1 MSTTINSSANKFNLD
16 PVGKSVPRIDG
27 RGIVTGQTKYVFDV
41 SFPNMLVGK
50 MIRSEHPH
58 ARILSI
64 DTSKAEKLPGV
75 RAIITAKDTY
85 NIKYGSNEYFFPH
98 TVDQMAIESEKVRY
112 IGDELGAVAA
122 VDEETALEALKLIDI
137 KYEVLPSV
145 TDMLEAMKPGA
156 PLIHE
161 AMNNIGVI
169 LPVNFG
175 NPDRA
180 LKQSHHVRE
189 DKFYASAAAMAA
201 LEPHVCVGQWEAFSN
216 KITLW
221 ASSQAPF
228 KCREAL
234 AKTLKMDLNDVRV
247 IKLAV
252 GGGFGGKLEML
263 PMDFAAC
270 LLSKKAGGL
279 PVKMCYNREEE
290 FSFSRRKHAMHY
302 KIKSG
307 VTKDGILTGM
317 TGEVI
322 ADGGAYCSYGPTVMA
337 AAIMRI
343 FMVYKIQHFRISG
356 YRVYTN
362 TPISGAMRGFGGVQ
376 SGFAI
381 ESHIDMLANDLGI
394 DPIEFRL
401 RNITTSNMVTVN
413 KMYLTTN
420 GLRECIEKAAEA
432 AQWNKKHGNPDYYK
446 KGIIRRGIGIGIAA
460 DVMGSKMYKSH
471 ESAGAIV
478 KIEEDGSVYLFTG
491 AADTGQGS
499 NTALSQI
506 AAQALGVKYERIKCK
521 SGDTEITPFDT
532 GSFASR
538 VTFISG
544 NAALRA
550 GKDAKIQI
558 LEIVAQE
565 LKLDINDLDIVAEQ
579 VLNRKD
585 NSVLM
590 NFDAALNLCYS
601 FNYGKQIIGRG
612 SYNPKTTP
620 IDFRTGE
627 GNVSGSYGFEAQ
639 IAEVEVNTDTGEVKI
654 VKMWDA
660 HDIGKAINPQG
671 VEAQI
676 EGSLAMG
683 IGYTFYEDLQ
693 FRNGRVVNP
702 NFANYRLP
710 RSIGIPPM
718 ESILVET
725 NDPEGPFGAKGMGE
739 ASLLPTSAAIAN
751 AIEDAIGV
759 RIKDLPITPAKIIKA
774 LKEKESQTT
783 KTEG

>member
-1 MSTTINSSANKFNLD
+1 MTKPSLNFSKEYVN

-27 RGIVTGQTKYVFDV
+27 LGMVTGQTKYAFDV
-41 SFPNMLVGK
+41 SFSNMLVGK
-50 MIRSEHPH
+50 MIRSPH
-58 ARILSI
+58 AHAKILSI
-64 DTSKAEKLPGV
+64 DTSKAESLPGV
-75 RAIITAKDTY
+75 RAIITAKDTH
-85 NIKYGSNEYFFPH
+85 NIKFGSNEYFFPH
-98 TVDQMAIESEKVRY
+98 TTDQLALESEKVRY
-112 IGDELGAVAA
+112 IGDEIGAVAA
-122 VDEETALEALKLIDI
+122 VDEETALEALKLIDV
-137 KYEVLPSV
+137 KYEVLPCV
-145 TDMLEAMKPGA
+145 ADVLEAMKPDA
-156 PLIHE
+156 PQIHE
-161 AMNNIGVI
+161 SLNNIAVI

-180 LKQSHHVRE
+180 LKEADYVRE
-189 DKFYASAAAMAA
+189 DLFYAPAAHMAA
-201 LEPHVCVGQWEAFSN
+201 LEPHVCVGQWETFSN

-221 ASSQAPF
+221 SSSQAPF

-247 IKLAV
+247 IKMAV

-263 PMDFAAC
+263 PMDFASC

-279 PVKMCYNREEE
+279 PVKICYNREEE
-290 FSFSRRKHAMHY
+290 FLASRRKHGIVY

-307 VTKDGILTGM
+307 VKKDGTLVAI

-322 ADGGAYCSYGPTVMA
+322 ADGGAYCSYGPTVLA

-343 FMVYKIQHFRISG
+343 FMVYKIQHFRITG

-376 SGFAI
+376 AGFAI
-381 ESHIDMLANDLGI
+381 ESHMDMLAEGI
-394 DPIEFRL
+394 GMDPVEFRL
-401 RNITTSNMVTVN
+401 KNITSPNMTTIN
-413 KMYLTTN
+413 KMVLTTN
-420 GLRECIEKAAEA
+420 GLRECIDKATES
-432 AQWNKKHGNPDYYK
+432 AQWKKKHGK
-446 KGIIRRGIGIGIAA
+446 QKHLSRGLGIGIAA

-471 ESAGAIV
+471 ESAGSLV
-478 KIEEDGSVYLFTG
+478 KVEEDGSVYLFTG
-491 AADTGQGS
+491 AADCGQGS

-506 AAQALGVKYERIKCK
+506 ACQELGVSYSRIKCK

-544 NAALRA
+544 NATILAAR
-550 GKDAKIQI
+550 DAKKQM
-558 LEIVAQE
+558 LAVVAEE
-565 LKLDINDLDIVAEQ
+565 LKLNADDLDIVAEE
-579 VLNRKD
+579 VITKADKRK
-585 NSVLM
+585 LM
-590 NFDAALNLCYS
+590 TFDKALELCYA
-601 FNYGKQIIGRG
+601 FDYGRQIIGRG

-639 IAEVEVNTDTGEVKI
+639 IAEVEVNKETGEVTILKL
-654 VKMWDA
+654 WDA
-660 HDIGKAINPQG
+660 HDIGKAINPQS
-671 VEAQI
+671 VEGQI

-683 IGYTFYEDLQ
+683 IGYTFLENLHFDKKG
-693 FRNGRVVNP
+693 RPANG

-710 RSIGIPPM
+710 RTMGMPAM
-718 ESILVET
+718 ESIMIET

-751 AIEDAIGV
+751 AIYDAIGV
-759 RIKDLPITPAKIIKA
+759 RIKELPITPEKIIKA
-774 LKEKESQTT
+774 LKEKEQHNQGTQT
-783 KTEG
+783 

>member
-1 MSTTINSSANKFNLD
+1 MSTSINSSASKINVD

-50 MIRSEHPH
+50 MIRSDQPH

-75 RAIITAKDTY
+75 HAVITAKDTY
-85 NIKYGSNEYFFPH
+85 NIKFGSNEYFFPH
-98 TVDQMAIESEKVRY
+98 TVDQMALENEKVRY
-112 IGDELGAVAA
+112 IGDEIGAVAA
-122 VDEETALEALKLIDI
+122 ETEEIALEALKLIDI
-137 KYEVLPSV
+137 KYEVLPHV

-156 PLIHE
+156 PSIHDS
-161 AMNNIGVI
+161 MNNIGVI

-175 NPDRA
+175 NPERA
-180 LKQSHHVRE
+180 LKESYLVRE

-201 LEPHVCVGQWEAFSN
+201 LEPHVCVGQWETFTN

-302 KIKSG
+302 LIKSG
-307 VTKDGILTGM
+307 VTKDGKLTAI

-376 SGFAI
+376 SGWAI
-381 ESHIDMLANDLGI
+381 ESHMDLLAKDLGL

-401 RNITTSNMVTVN
+401 RNITEPNMVTVN
-413 KMYLTTN
+413 KMFLTTN
-420 GLRECIEKAAEA
+420 GLRECIDRASEA
-432 AQWNKKHGNPDYYK
+432 SDWKNKRGNPKYYK
-446 KGIIRRGIGIGIAA
+446 EGLWRRGVGIGIAA

-506 AAQALGVKYERIKCK
+506 AAHALGVKYERIKCK

-550 GKDAKIQI
+550 GKDAKLQI
-558 LEIVAQE
+558 LEVVAQE
-565 LKLDINDLDIVAEQ
+565 HKMDINDLDIVAEQ

-590 NFDAALNLCYS
+590 TFDAALNLCYS

-639 IAEVEVNTDTGEVKI
+639 IAEVEVNIETGEVRLI
-654 VKMWDA
+654 KMWDA
-660 HDIGKAINPQG
+660 HDIGKAINPQA

-693 FRNGRVVNP
+693 FKNGRVVNP

-710 RSIGIPPM
+710 RSIGIPQM
-718 ESILVET
+718 ETILVET
-725 NDPEGPFGAKGMGE
+725 DDPEGPFGAKGMGE

-751 AIEDAIGV
+751 AIEDAIGI
-759 RIKDLPITPAKIIKA
+759 RIKDLPITPKKIIQA
-774 LKEKESQTT
+774 LKDKEAADKA
-783 KTEG
+783 KT

>member
-1 MSTTINSSANKFNLD
+1 MKAEIKKEYTD

-27 RGIVTGQTKYVFDV
+27 KGMVTGQTKYAFDV

-50 MIRSEHPH
+50 MIRSPH
-58 ARILSI
+58 AHAKIISI
-64 DTSKAEKLPGV
+64 DTSKAEALPGV
-75 RAIITAKDTY
+75 RAVITAKDTDK
-85 NIKYGSNEYFFPH
+85 IKFGSNEYFFPH
-98 TVDQMAIESEKVRY
+98 TIDQMALESEKVRY
-112 IGDELGAVAA
+112 IGDEIGAIAA
-122 VDEETALEALKLIDI
+122 VDEETALEALKLIDVQ
-137 KYEVLPSV
+137 YEILPSV
-145 TDMLEAMKPGA
+145 VDVQEAMKPGA
-156 PLIHE
+156 PQIHE
-161 AMNNIGVI
+161 SMNNIAVI

-175 NPDRA
+175 NPNRA
-180 LKQSHHVRE
+180 LKEADYIRE
-189 DKFYASAAAMAA
+189 DLFYAPAAHQAAM
-201 LEPHVCVGQWEAFSN
+201 EPHVCVGQWETFSN

-228 KCREAL
+228 KCRETL

-247 IKLAV
+247 IKMAV

-279 PVKMCYNREEE
+279 PVKICYNREEE
-290 FSFSRRKHAMHY
+290 FLASRRKHGMIY
-302 KIKSG
+302 KLKSG
-307 VTKDGILTGM
+307 VKKDGSLVAI

-322 ADGGAYCSYGPTVMA
+322 ADGGGYCSYGPTVIA

-343 FMVYKIQHFRISG
+343 FMVYQIQHFCITG

-376 SGFAI
+376 AGFAI
-381 ESHIDMLANDLGI
+381 ESHMDMLAEGI
-394 DPIEFRL
+394 GMDPVEFRL
-401 RNITTSNMVTVN
+401 KNITTPNM
-413 KMYLTTN
+413 TTINQMKLSSN
-420 GLRECIEKAAEA
+420 GLKECIEKSTQAAGWAEKWGK
-432 AQWNKKHGNPDYYK
+432 QKD
-446 KGIIRRGIGIGIAA
+446 IRRGIGIGIAA

-471 ESAGAIV
+471 ESAGSIV
-478 KIEEDGSVYLFTG
+478 KVEEDGSVYLFTG

-506 AAQALGVKYERIKCK
+506 ACQELGVSYSRIKCK

-544 NAALRA
+544 NATILAARDT
-550 GKDAKIQI
+550 KTQI
-558 LEIVAQE
+558 LEIVAE
-565 LKLDINDLDIVAEQ
+565 EHNLEISNLDIKAEE
-579 VLNRKD
+579 VINTKD
-585 NSVLM
+585 NTVLM
-590 NFDAALNLCYS
+590 NFDKAVELCYS

-639 IAEVEVNTDTGEVKI
+639 IAEVEVNTDTGEVTI
-654 VKMWDA
+654 LKMWDA
-660 HDIGKAINPQG
+660 HDIGKAINPQS
-671 VEAQI
+671 VEGQI

-683 IGYTFYEDLQ
+683 IGYTFMENLRFDKKG
-693 FRNGRVVNP
+693 RPANG

-710 RSIGIPPM
+710 RSIGTPPM
-718 ESILVET
+718 KSILIET

-751 AIEDAIGV
+751 AIYDAVGI
-759 RIKDLPITPAKIIKA
+759 RLKELPFTPDKIIKA
-774 LKEKESQTT
+774 LKEKKQNDPAL
-783 KTEG
+783 KNA

>member
-1 MSTTINSSANKFNLD
+1 MKTATLNKEYVN

-27 RGIVTGQTKYVFDV
+27 KGMVTGQAKYAFDV
-41 SFPNMLVGK
+41 SFSNMLIGK
-50 MIRSEHPH
+50 MIRSPHPH

-85 NIKYGSNEYFFPH
+85 NIKFGSNEYFFPH
-98 TVDQMAIESEKVRY
+98 TVDQMAIEAEKVRY
-112 IGDELGAVAA
+112 VGDEIGAVAA
-122 VDEETALEALKLIDI
+122 VDEETAQEALDLIDVQ
-137 KYEVLPSV
+137 YEPLPAV
-145 TDMLEAMKPGA
+145 FDMEEAMKPGA
-156 PLIHE
+156 PQIHE
-161 AMNNIGVI
+161 SLNNIAVI

-180 LKQSHHVRE
+180 MKEADYVRE
-189 DKFYASAAAMAA
+189 DRFYAPAAHHAA

-221 ASSQAPF
+221 SSTQAPF

-234 AKTLKMDLNDVRV
+234 AKTLSVDLNDVRV

-263 PMDFAAC
+263 PMDFASC

-279 PVKMCYNREEE
+279 PVKICYNREEE
-290 FSFSRRKHAMHY
+290 FVASRRKHGMIY
-302 KIKSG
+302 KVKSG
-307 VTKDGILTGM
+307 VKKDGTLVAM

-322 ADGGAYCSYGPTVMA
+322 ADGGAYCSYGPTVLA

-343 FMVYKIQHFRISG
+343 FMVYKIQHFRMTG

-376 SGFAI
+376 AGFAI
-381 ESHIDMLANDLGI
+381 ESHMDMVAEAIGM
-394 DPIEFRL
+394 DPIAFRL
-401 RNITTSNMVTVN
+401 KNITGPNMVTIN
-413 KMYLTTN
+413 KMVITTN
-420 GLRECIEKAAEA
+420 GLRECIEKAVTASD
-432 AQWNKKHGNPDYYK
+432 WYK
-446 KGIIRRGIGIGIAA
+446 KRDKQKHLCRGIGIGIAA

-471 ESAGAIV
+471 ESAGSIV
-478 KIEEDGSVYLFTG
+478 KVEEDGSVYLFTG

-506 AAQALGVKYERIKCK
+506 AAQELGVSYSRIRCK

-544 NAALRA
+544 NATLRA
-550 GKDAKIQI
+550 ARDAKKQI
-558 LEIVAQE
+558 LDVVAQE
-565 LKLDINDLDIVAEQ
+565 NGLNAAELDIVAEQ
-579 VLNRKD
+579 VINKND
-585 NSVLM
+585 NSVLLD
-590 NFDAALNLCYS
+590 FDKALELCYS
-601 FNYGKQIIGRG
+601 FNYGRQIIGRG
-612 SYNPKTTP
+612 SYNPPTTP

-639 IAEVEVNTDTGEVKI
+639 IAEVEVNKETGEVKLL
-654 VKMWDA
+654 KMWDA
-660 HDIGKAINPQG
+660 HDIGKAINPQA
-671 VEAQI
+671 VEGQI
-676 EGSLAMG
+676 EGSLVMG
-683 IGYTFYEDLQ
+683 IGYTFLENLRFDQ
-693 FRNGRVVNP
+693 KGRPANG

-710 RSIGIPPM
+710 RSMGTPPV
-718 ESILVET
+718 ESIMVES

-751 AIEDAIGV
+751 AIYDAVGI
-759 RIKDLPITPAKIIKA
+759 RLKELPFTPDKIIKS
-774 LKEKESQTT
+774 LKEKEQLEAAAHASR
-783 KTEG
+783 